1 VPPHSGAS
9 GSTEPRVGVGSR
21 IATGNK
27 KPKTNMSQD
36 QLLRFRQE
44 FSILQKTT
52 YLISNSLGAMP
63 KGTRNNLNHYVDE
76 WETRG
81 VRAWAES
88 WWDLPVAVANELAPI
103 IGAARGSV
111 SMHQNV
117 TIASQVALSCFD
129 FNAPKNKIVLIDMEF
144 PSLVYLYQEQTRR
157 GARIEMVNTEDGVGI
172 DTQRLLDAIDE
183 DTLLVP
189 ISHVLFRSSFIM
201 DAKAIIEKAHSVGAY
216 VILDCFQSAGVV
228 PFNITELN
236 ADFAV
241 GGCLKWLC
249 GGPGNCYLYVR
260 PDLSKKLRPSFTGW
274 MADAH
279 PFDFRV
285 GSIERREDAYRF
297 LNGTPAIASLYAAR
311 EGLRIIN
318 EAGPQSIRE
327 KSQRQ
332 TALLIAEAARRGYRV
347 TAPKSAAQRAGTV
360 AIDCP
365 EAFAVSR
372 ALLARDIIVD
382 YRPQAGIRISPH
394 FYTADAECLSAIQ
407 AIEDILADGEW
418 RSFAAESRRV
428 T

>member
-1 VPPHSGAS
+1 
-9 GSTEPRVGVGSR
+9 
-21 IATGNK
+21 
-27 KPKTNMSQD
+27 MSQD
-36 QLLRFRQE
+36 QLLRFRSE
-44 FSILQKTT
+44 FPILETTT

-63 KGTRNNLNHYVDE
+63 RGTRDNLNRYADE
-76 WETRG
+76 WATRG
-81 VRAWAES
+81 VRSWAEG
-88 WWDLPVAVANELAPI
+88 WWDLPVNVANELAPI
-103 IGAARGSV
+103 IGAPKGSV

-129 FNAPKNKIVLIDMEF
+129 FNTSRNKIVLVDMEF

-157 GARIEMVNTEDGVGI
+157 GARIEMVKSDDGVGV
-172 DTQRLLDAIDE
+172 DTQKLIDAIDE
-183 DTLLVP
+183 STLLVP

-201 DAKAIIEKAHSVGAY
+201 DAKAIIEKAHKVGAA

-228 PFNITELN
+228 PFDITALD

-260 PDLSKKLRPSFTGW
+260 PDLAKKIRPSFTGW
-274 MADAH
+274 MADSH

-285 GSIERREDAYRF
+285 GEIDLREDAYRF

-318 EAGPQSIRE
+318 AAGPENIRT
-327 KSQRQ
+327 KSMRQ
-332 TALLIAEAARRGYRV
+332 TALLISEAEKRGYRV
-347 TAPKSAAQRAGTV
+347 TAPKVASQRAGTV
-360 AIDCP
+360 AVDCP
-365 EAFAVSR
+365 ESFAVSR
-372 ALLARDIIVD
+372 ALLSKDIVVD

-394 FYTADAECLSAIQ
+394 FYTTDEECISAIQ
-407 AIEDILADGEW
+407 AIEEILSTEEW
-418 RSFAAESRRV
+418 KKFSTESRRV